1 MLIKPLKKILKKYKK
16 VEDSLAEMSQEE
28 FLQWIDNAE
37 KSHSMSLETFNE
49 KWEKE
54 KQQIQSLISFK

>member
-1 MLIKPLKKILKKYKK
+1 MNKILKKYKK
-16 VEDSLAEMSQEE
+16 VEDPFAEMSQEE

-37 KSHSMSLETFNE
+37 KSHPISLETLIE
-49 KWEKE
+49 KWEQE